1 MNELLER
8 YPNLSECKS
17 DIIKALEL
25 VLDTYKSGGK
35 LLLCGNGGSA
45 ADCEHIVG
53 ELMKGFLKKRRVTD
67 EKIPKEIRDK
77 LQGSLPAISLPSQSA
92 IISAFSNDISPEMVY
107 AQLVYGYAKA
117 EDLVIGISTSG
128 NSMNVLKAIEVAK
141 YMGIKSIAMT
151 GKNGGSISKIATVS
165 IKVPETETYKVQELH
180 LPIYHYLCAEIER
193 MLFEE

>member
-1 MNELLER
+1 
-8 YPNLSECKS
+8 
-17 DIIKALEL
+17 
-25 VLDTYKSGGK
+25 
-35 LLLCGNGGSA
+35 
-45 ADCEHIVG
+45 
-53 ELMKGFLKKRRVTD
+53 
-67 EKIPKEIRDK
+67 
-77 LQGSLPAISLPSQSA
+77 
-92 IISAFSNDISPEMVY
+92 MVY